1 MKVIFVKNG
10 SKIDAVQCEDY
21 LCLEVARSM
30 WKGHGKEG
38 EVVAITERGL
48 LGLKDQSEITSGD
61 TLDLAR
67 ESFNAGRQ
75 YERKLQ
81 EEVKLREIDEVR
93 KRQEEALDFEKE
105 RERRLQ
111 AEGYSD

>member
-1 MKVIFVKNG
+1 MKFIFVKNG

-21 LCLEVARSM
+21 LCLEVAQSL
-30 WKGHGKEG
+30 WKRHGKEG

-75 YERKLQ
+75 YEQNEYEKHRKAQ
-81 EEVKLREIDEVR
+81 FVGGHEI
-93 KRQEEALDFEKE
+93 L
-105 RERRLQ
+105 
-111 AEGYSD
+111 

>member
-1 MKVIFVKNG
+1 MKFIFVKNG

-21 LCLEVARSM
+21 LCLEVAQSL

-67 ESFNAGRQ
+67 ESFNSGRQ

-81 EEVKLREIDEVR
+81 EEAKLREIDEA
-93 KRQEEALDFEKE
+93 KKKQEDAWEYEQE
-105 RERRLQ
+105 IHRRLQ
-111 AEGYSD
+111 SE